1 MFKAYQKHIIAIIL
15 VFLLMAIRFFEKS
28 YFDDGLICFFQHDY
42 LTEPLPKL
50 SIIKIIW
57 IDSIR
62 FWLNTAISILI
73 LSLYFN
79 QSGLLK
85 FLLLVFTISYLASIL
100 VLYLSLN
107 NYQAGHYLV
116 LFYNRRFLIQPLLLL
131 LLVPALW
138 YQEMHRANHKE

>member
-15 VFLLMAIRFFEKS
+15 LFFLIAIRFFEKP
-28 YFDDGLICFFQHDY
+28 YFDDGLIRFFQHDY

-50 SIIKIIW
+50 PIFKIIW
-57 IDSIR
+57 MDSIR
-62 FWLNTAISILI
+62 FWLNTVITILI

-107 NYQAGHYLV
+107 NYQTGHYLT
-116 LFYNRRFLIQPLLLL
+116 LFYIRRFLIQPLLLL
-131 LLVPALW
+131 LLAPALW
-138 YQEMHRANHKE
+138 YQDSGRK

>member
-1 MFKAYQKHIIAIIL
+1 MLKTYQKHIIAIIL
-15 VFLLMAIRFFEKS
+15 VFLLMAVRFFEKT
-28 YFDDGLICFFQHDY
+28 YFDDGLIRFFQHDY

-50 SIIKIIW
+50 SIFKTIW
-57 IDSIR
+57 IDSLR

-73 LSLYFN
+73 LRLFFN

-85 FLLLVFTISYLASIL
+85 FLLLVFTISFFVSIL
-100 VLYLSLN
+100 ILYLSIE

-116 LFYNRRFLIQPLLLL
+116 LFYIRRFLIQPLLLL

-138 YQEMHRANHKE
+138 YQDSGRK

>member
-1 MFKAYQKHIIAIIL
+1 MLKTYQKHIIAIIL
-15 VFLLMAIRFFEKS
+15 VFLLIAIRLFEKT
-28 YFDDGLICFFQHDY
+28 YFDDGLIRFFQHDY

-50 SIIKIIW
+50 SIFKIIW
-57 IDSIR
+57 MDSIR

-85 FLLLVFTISYLASIL
+85 FLLIIFTIGYLISIL

-107 NYQAGHYLV
+107 NYQAGHYLL

-131 LLVPALW
+131 LLAPALW
-138 YQEMHRANHKE
+138 YQVSRSK